1 MLVMANKKTNKITNE
16 AKTKEQLILIPNI
29 TPDGQQINSSFMLI
43 EEQRFV
49 VHCHHQEGILAAY

>member
-1 MLVMANKKTNKITNE
+1 MADKKTNKITNE

-29 TPDGQQINSSFMLI
+29 TPDGQQINSSFVLI

-49 VHCHHQEGILAAY
+49 VHCHHHGRIFAAY